1 MGYNIG
7 PTISVKGEE
16 EYNASLKQIR
26 QNMKYIKAE
35 ANNLTAAYDKN
46 DKSVEAVTA
55 RVEGLKKAQEEQKKA
70 VEAAKKALAEMTAR
84 GVDPASKAYRDMKAN
99 LDVAEAQLKTTT
111 REIEAHERALA
122 NAKDGVADY
131 GDAVDDASS
140 KFSGFGEDGN
150 ELISM
155 LDGKFGGIIG
165 KISEVGEATSGVG
178 AAMGLAFAGATT
190 AVGFLIDKIA
200 EIGKEMIEQAN
211 TVREQSIRMQAAF
224 RISPEEAGEAMEI
237 AKDLYMRDIVDSIE
251 EASEIVSNVKSYLPD
266 GEDLAAVSQYAAAI
280 QFAFGVDSRESMKT
294 AAIMARKFKISVEEA
309 YDVLAATM
317 SVSPSEASI
326 ISDTLQ
332 EFSVQFSSLGYTAQE
347 TGAII
352 AQSIDQGAQNVSKVG
367 DAFKEAKVR
376 IAEGGDEIINVL
388 SGMGLNA
395 QSIVDTINA
404 GDAASALDIVI
415 DKLGEVENATEQ
427 NRYGLA
433 IFGTM
438 WEDLGA
444 TDILALGTAVKTLED
459 VSGAIDDVAAKA
471 ESAGSSWDKFWR
483 GFSDYFSDEGP
494 RNYDPFH
501 PPQTEGIIADL
512 FKAIIGGIENT
523 KSRATEDMER
533 AGDDSVQGY
542 IDGIEQATP
551 RAEDAMHGFGASIKR
566 AFTEEMGIRSP
577 SKIMEYYAQMSV
589 QGYVDEILA
598 GKSDVMRAMSEL
610 AWAGQMSFANTTI
623 TPTINISSHGASAAE
638 MERIAMYVN
647 TRLGQVAR

>member
-46 DKSVEAVTA
+46 DKSIAAVTA

-70 VEAAKKALAEMTAR
+70 VDAAKKALAEMTAR

-111 REIEAHERALA
+111 REIETHERALA
-122 NAKDGVADY
+122 NAKDGMADY

-155 LDGKFGGIIG
+155 LDGKFGGIIS
-165 KISEVGEATSGVG
+165 KISGVGAATSGAG

-190 AVGFLIDKIA
+190 AAGFLIDKIV
-200 EIGKEMIEQAN
+200 EIGQEAIEQAN
-211 TVREQSIRMQAAF
+211 IVREQCMLMQAAF
-224 RISPEEAGEAMEI
+224 RISPEEAGEIVGI
-237 AKDLYMRDIVDSIE
+237 AKDLYMRDIAESLE
-251 EASEIVSNVKSYLPD
+251 EASQIVRNVKSYLPD
-266 GEDLAAVSQYAAAI
+266 GEDLATVSSYAAAI
-280 QFAFGVDSRESMKT
+280 QKAYGVDSQESMKT
-294 AAIMARKFKISVEEA
+294 ATIMAQKFGISIAEA

-317 SVSPSEASI
+317 STSPAEASN
-326 ISDTLQ
+326 ISDTLK
-332 EFSVQFSSLGYTAQE
+332 EFSVQFSDLGYTAQE

-352 AQSIDQGAQNVSKVG
+352 AQSIDQGVWDVNKVG
-367 DAFKEAKVR
+367 DAFKEANVR
-376 IAEGGDEIINVL
+376 ISEGSDEVRNAL
-388 SGMGLNA
+388 ANMGLNA
-395 QSIVDTINA
+395 QSIVDAINA
-404 GDAASALDIVI
+404 GDAAGALDIVI
-415 DKLGEVENATEQ
+415 DKLGEIENATEQ
-427 NRYGLA
+427 NKYGLA

-438 WEDLGA
+438 WEDLGSEQ
-444 TDILALGTAVKTLED
+444 ILALGTAVED
-459 VSGAIDDVAAKA
+459 LDNVSGAISEVTNRVEAA
-471 ESAGSSWDKFWR
+471 GNVFDRFWR
-483 GFSDYFSDEGP
+483 GFSEGAAMSGGDVFS
-494 RNYDPFH
+494 
-501 PPQTEGIIADL
+501 
-512 FKAIIGGIENT
+512 AIIGGIENT
-523 KSRATEDMER
+523 KSRATEDMED
-533 AGDDSVQGY
+533 AGDNSVQGY
-542 IDGIEQATP
+542 IDGVEKATP

>member
-70 VEAAKKALAEMTAR
+70 VDAAKKALAEMTAR

-111 REIEAHERALA
+111 REIETHERALA
-122 NAKDGVADY
+122 NAKDGMADY

-155 LDGKFGGIIG
+155 LDGKFGGIIS
-165 KISEVGEATSGVG
+165 KISGVGEATSGAG

-190 AVGFLIDKIA
+190 AAGFLIDKIV
-200 EIGKEMIEQAN
+200 EIGQEAIEQAN
-211 TVREQSIRMQAAF
+211 IVREQCVLMQAAF
-224 RISPEEAGEAMEI
+224 RVSPEEAGEIVGI
-237 AKDLYMRDIVDSIE
+237 AKDLYMRDIAGSLE
-251 EASEIVSNVKSYLPD
+251 EASQIVRNVKSYLPD
-266 GEDLAAVSQYAAAI
+266 GEDLATVSSYAAAI
-280 QFAFGVDSRESMKT
+280 QKAYGVDSQESMKT
-294 AAIMARKFKISVEEA
+294 ATIMAQKFGISIAEA

-317 SVSPSEASI
+317 STSPAEASN
-326 ISDTLQ
+326 ISDTLK
-332 EFSVQFSSLGYTAQE
+332 EFSVQFSDLGYTAQE

-352 AQSIDQGAQNVSKVG
+352 AQSIDQGVWDVNKVG
-367 DAFKEAKVR
+367 DAFKEANVR
-376 IAEGGDEIINVL
+376 ISEGSDEVRNAL
-388 SGMGLNA
+388 ANMGLNA
-395 QSIVDTINA
+395 QNIVDAINA
-404 GDAASALDIVI
+404 GDAAGALDIVI

-427 NRYGLA
+427 NKYGLA

-438 WEDLGA
+438 WEDLGSEQ
-444 TDILALGTAVKTLED
+444 ILALGTAVKTLED
-459 VSGAIDDVAAKA
+459 VSGAIGEVTNRVEAA
-471 ESAGSSWDKFWR
+471 GNVFDRFWR
-483 GFSDYFSDEGP
+483 GFSEGAAMSGGDVFS
-494 RNYDPFH
+494 
-501 PPQTEGIIADL
+501 
-512 FKAIIGGIENT
+512 AIIGGIENT
-523 KSRATEDMER
+523 KSRAAEDMEE
-533 AGDDSVQGY
+533 AGDNSVQGY
-542 IDGIEQATP
+542 IDGVEKATP

-598 GKSDVMRAMSEL
+598 GKSDVMRAMAEL

>member
-46 DKSVEAVTA
+46 DKSIEAVTA

-111 REIEAHERALA
+111 REIETHERALA

-155 LDGKFGGIIG
+155 LDGKFGGIIS
-165 KISEVGEATSGVG
+165 KISGVGAATSGAG

-190 AVGFLIDKIA
+190 AAGFLIDKIT
-200 EIGKEMIEQAN
+200 EIGQEAIEQAN
-211 TVREQSIRMQAAF
+211 IVREQCVLMQAAF
-224 RISPEEAGEAMEI
+224 RISPEEAGEIVGI

-251 EASEIVSNVKSYLPD
+251 EASQIVRNVKSYLPD
-266 GEDLAAVSQYAAAI
+266 GEDLATVSSYAAAI
-280 QFAFGVDSRESMKT
+280 QKAYGVDSQESMKT
-294 AAIMARKFKISVEEA
+294 ATIMAQKFGISIAEA

-317 SVSPSEASI
+317 STSPAEASN
-326 ISDTLQ
+326 ISDTLK
-332 EFSVQFSSLGYTAQE
+332 EFSVQFSDLGYTAQE

-352 AQSIDQGAQNVSKVG
+352 AQSIDQGVWDVNKVG
-367 DAFKEAKVR
+367 DAFKEANVR
-376 IAEGGDEIINVL
+376 ISEGSDEVRNAL
-388 SGMGLNA
+388 ANMGLNA
-395 QSIVDTINA
+395 QNIVDAINA
-404 GDAASALDIVI
+404 GDAAGALDIVI

-427 NRYGLA
+427 NKYGLA

-438 WEDLGA
+438 WEDLGSEQ
-444 TDILALGTAVKTLED
+444 ILALGTAVKTLDD
-459 VSGAIDDVAAKA
+459 VSGAISEVTTRVEASGNVFDR
-471 ESAGSSWDKFWR
+471 FWR
-483 GFSDYFSDEGP
+483 GFSEGAAMSGGDVFS
-494 RNYDPFH
+494 
-501 PPQTEGIIADL
+501 
-512 FKAIIGGIENT
+512 AIIGGIENT
-523 KSRATEDMER
+523 KSRATEDMED
-533 AGDDSVQGY
+533 AGDNSVQGY
-542 IDGIEQATP
+542 IDGVEKATP

>member
-46 DKSVEAVTA
+46 DKSIEAVTA

-84 GVDPASKAYRDMKAN
+84 GVDPASKAYRDMQAN

-111 REIEAHERALA
+111 REIETHERALA

-131 GDAVDDASS
+131 GGAVDDAGS
-140 KFSGFGEDGN
+140 KFSGFGAEGN

-155 LDGKFGGIIG
+155 LDSKFGGIISKIIGVG
-165 KISEVGEATSGVG
+165 KATSGAG

-190 AVGFLIDKIA
+190 AAGFLIDKIF
-200 EIGKEMIEQAN
+200 EIGQEAIEQAN
-211 TVREQSIRMQAAF
+211 IVREQSIRMQAAF
-224 RISPEEAGEAMEI
+224 RASPEEMGEI
-237 AKDLYMRDIVDSIE
+237 AGAAKELYLKDIVDSVE

-266 GEDLAAVSQYAAAI
+266 GEDLAAVSQYAAGI
-280 QFAFGVDSRESMKT
+280 QFAFGVDSKESMKT

-309 YDVLAATM
+309 YDTLAATM
-317 SVSPSEASI
+317 SVSRAEASN
-326 ISDTLQ
+326 ISDTFQ
-332 EFSVQFSSLGYTAQE
+332 EFSVQFSGLGYTAQE

-352 AQSIDQGAQNVSKVG
+352 AQSIDQGVRDVNKVG

-404 GDAASALDIVI
+404 GDAAGALDII
-415 DKLGEVENATEQ
+415 INKLSEVKNATEQ
-427 NRYGLA
+427 NKYGLA

-444 TDILALGTAVKTLED
+444 TEILALGNAVEGLNN
-459 VSGAIDDVAAKA
+459 VSGAIDDVVAKA
-471 ESAGSSWDKFWR
+471 ESAGNSWDKFWR
-483 GFSDYFSDEGP
+483 GFSVGAVKSRGSVI
-494 RNYDPFH
+494 
-501 PPQTEGIIADL
+501 G
-512 FKAIIGGIENT
+512 AIIGGIENT
-523 KSRATEDMER
+523 KSRATEDMEE
-533 AGDDSVQGY
+533 AGDNSVQGY
-542 IDGIEQATP
+542 IGGVEKATP
-551 RAEDAMHGFGASIKR
+551 RAEAAMHGFGASIKR
-566 AFTEEMGIRSP
+566 AFAEEMGIRSP

>member
-46 DKSVEAVTA
+46 DKSIEAVTA

-70 VEAAKKALAEMTAR
+70 VDAAKKALAEMTAR

-111 REIEAHERALA
+111 REIETHERALA

-140 KFSGFGEDGN
+140 KLSGFGADSD

-155 LDGKFGGIIG
+155 LDGKFGGIISKMDG
-165 KISEVGEATSGVG
+165 LGSTTSGAG
-178 AAMGLAFAGATT
+178 TAMGLAFAGATT
-190 AVGFLIDKIA
+190 AAGFLIDKIA
-200 EIGKEMIEQAN
+200 EIGQEAIEQAN
-211 TVREQSIRMQAAF
+211 IVREQCVLMQAAF
-224 RISPEEAGEAMEI
+224 RISPEEAGEIVGI
-237 AKDLYMRDIVDSIE
+237 AKDLYMRDIAGSLE
-251 EASEIVSNVKSYLPD
+251 EASQIVRNVKSYLPD
-266 GEDLAAVSQYAAAI
+266 GEDLATVSSYAAAI
-280 QFAFGVDSRESMKT
+280 QKAYGVDSQESMKT
-294 AAIMARKFKISVEEA
+294 ATIMAQKFGISIAEA
-309 YDVLAATM
+309 YDVLVATM
-317 SVSPSEASI
+317 STSPAEASN
-326 ISDTLQ
+326 ISDTLK
-332 EFSVQFSSLGYTAQE
+332 EFSVQFSDLGYTAQE

-352 AQSIDQGAQNVSKVG
+352 AQSIDQGVWDVNKVG
-367 DAFKEAKVR
+367 DAFKEANVR
-376 IAEGGDEIINVL
+376 ISEGSDEVRNAL
-388 SGMGLNA
+388 ANMGLNA
-395 QSIVDTINA
+395 QSIVDAINA
-404 GDAASALDIVI
+404 GDAAGALDIVI

-427 NRYGLA
+427 NKYGLA

-438 WEDLGA
+438 WEDLGSEQ
-444 TDILALGTAVKTLED
+444 ILALGTAVKTLED
-459 VSGAIDDVAAKA
+459 VSGAISEVTTHVEAA
-471 ESAGSSWDKFWR
+471 GNVFDRFWR
-483 GFSDYFSDEGP
+483 GFSEGAAMSGGDVFS
-494 RNYDPFH
+494 
-501 PPQTEGIIADL
+501 
-512 FKAIIGGIENT
+512 AIIGGIENT
-523 KSRATEDMER
+523 KSRAAEDMEE
-533 AGDDSVQGY
+533 AGDNSVQGY
-542 IDGIEQATP
+542 IDGVEKATP

>member
-46 DKSVEAVTA
+46 DKSIEAVTA

-111 REIEAHERALA
+111 REIETHERALA

-140 KFSGFGEDGN
+140 KLSGFGEDGN

-155 LDGKFGGIIG
+155 LDGKFGGIIS
-165 KISEVGEATSGVG
+165 KISGVGAATSGAG

-190 AVGFLIDKIA
+190 AAGFLIDKIA
-200 EIGKEMIEQAN
+200 EIGQEAIEQAN
-211 TVREQSIRMQAAF
+211 IVREQSILMQAAF
-224 RISPEEAGEAMEI
+224 RVSPEEAGEIVGI
-237 AKDLYMRDIVDSIE
+237 AKDLYMRDIAESLE
-251 EASEIVSNVKSYLPD
+251 EASQIVRNVKSYLPD
-266 GEDLAAVSQYAAAI
+266 GEDLATVSSYAAAI
-280 QFAFGVDSRESMKT
+280 QKAYGVDTQESMKT
-294 AAIMARKFKISVEEA
+294 ATIMAQKFGISIAEA

-317 SVSPSEASI
+317 STSPAEASN
-326 ISDTLQ
+326 ISDTLK
-332 EFSVQFSSLGYTAQE
+332 EFSVQFSDLGYTAQE

-352 AQSIDQGAQNVSKVG
+352 AQSIDQGVWDVNKVG
-367 DAFKEAKVR
+367 DAFKEANVR
-376 IAEGGDEIINVL
+376 ISEGSDEVRNAL
-388 SGMGLNA
+388 ANMGLNA
-395 QSIVDTINA
+395 QNIVDAINA
-404 GDAASALDIVI
+404 GDAAGALDTVI
-415 DKLGEVENATEQ
+415 DKLGEVKNATEQ
-427 NRYGLA
+427 NKYGLA

-438 WEDLGA
+438 WEDLGSEQ
-444 TDILALGTAVKTLED
+444 ILALGNAVEGLD
-459 VSGAIDDVAAKA
+459 NVSGAISEVTTHVEAA
-471 ESAGSSWDKFWR
+471 GNVFDKFWR
-483 GFSDYFSDEGP
+483 GFSEGAAMSGGDVFS
-494 RNYDPFH
+494 
-501 PPQTEGIIADL
+501 
-512 FKAIIGGIENT
+512 AIIGGIENT
-523 KSRATEDMER
+523 KSRATEDMED
-533 AGDDSVQGY
+533 AGDNSVQGY
-542 IDGIEQATP
+542 IDGVEKATP

>member
-16 EYNASLKQIR
+16 EYNASIKQIR

-70 VEAAKKALAEMTAR
+70 VDAAKKALAEMTAR

-111 REIEAHERALA
+111 REIETHERALA

-155 LDGKFGGIIG
+155 LDGKFGGIIS
-165 KISEVGEATSGVG
+165 KISGVGAATSGAG

-190 AVGFLIDKIA
+190 AAGFLIDKIA
-200 EIGKEMIEQAN
+200 EIGQEAIEQAN
-211 TVREQSIRMQAAF
+211 IVREQCMLMQAAF
-224 RISPEEAGEAMEI
+224 RISPEEAGETVGI
-237 AKDLYMRDIVDSIE
+237 AKDLYMRDIAGSLE
-251 EASEIVSNVKSYLPD
+251 EASQIVRNVKSYLPD
-266 GEDLAAVSQYAAAI
+266 GEDLAIVSSYAAAI
-280 QFAFGVDSRESMKT
+280 QKAYGVDSQESMKT
-294 AAIMARKFKISVEEA
+294 ATIMAQKFGISIAEA

-317 SVSPSEASI
+317 STSPAEASN
-326 ISDTLQ
+326 ISDTLK
-332 EFSVQFSSLGYTAQE
+332 EFSVQFSDLGYTAQE

-352 AQSIDQGAQNVSKVG
+352 AQSIDQGVWDVNKVG
-367 DAFKEAKVR
+367 DAFKEANVR
-376 IAEGGDEIINVL
+376 ISEGSDEVRNAL
-388 SGMGLNA
+388 ANMGLNA
-395 QSIVDTINA
+395 QSIVDAINA
-404 GDAASALDIVI
+404 GDAAGALDIVI
-415 DKLGEVENATEQ
+415 DKLGEIENATEQ
-427 NRYGLA
+427 NKYGLA

-438 WEDLGA
+438 WEDLGSEQ
-444 TDILALGTAVKTLED
+444 ILALGTAVKTLED
-459 VSGAIDDVAAKA
+459 VSGAISEVTNRVEAA
-471 ESAGSSWDKFWR
+471 GNVFDRFWR
-483 GFSDYFSDEGP
+483 GFSEGAAMSGGDVFS
-494 RNYDPFH
+494 
-501 PPQTEGIIADL
+501 
-512 FKAIIGGIENT
+512 AIIGGIENT
-523 KSRATEDMER
+523 KSRATEDMED
-533 AGDDSVQGY
+533 AGDNSVQGY
-542 IDGIEQATP
+542 IDGVEKATP

>member
-46 DKSVEAVTA
+46 DKSIEAVTA

-70 VEAAKKALAEMTAR
+70 VDAAKKALAEMTAR

-111 REIEAHERALA
+111 REIETHERALS
-122 NAKDGVADY
+122 NAKDGMADY

-140 KFSGFGEDGN
+140 KLSGFGADSD

-155 LDGKFGGIIG
+155 LDGKFGGIIS
-165 KISEVGEATSGVG
+165 KISGVG
-178 AAMGLAFAGATT
+178 AATSGAGTAMGLAFAGATT
-190 AVGFLIDKIA
+190 AAGFLIDKIT
-200 EIGKEMIEQAN
+200 EIGQEAIEQAN
-211 TVREQSIRMQAAF
+211 IVREQCVLMQAAF
-224 RISPEEAGEAMEI
+224 RISPEEAGEIVGI
-237 AKDLYMRDIVDSIE
+237 AKDLYMKDIVDSIE
-251 EASEIVSNVKSYLPD
+251 EASQIVRSVKSYLPD
-266 GEDLAAVSQYAAAI
+266 GEDLATVSSYAAAI
-280 QFAFGVDSRESMKT
+280 QKAYGVDAQESMKT
-294 AAIMARKFKISVEEA
+294 ATIMAQKFGISIAEA

-317 SVSPSEASI
+317 STSPAEASN
-326 ISDTLQ
+326 ISDTLR
-332 EFSVQFSSLGYTAQE
+332 EFSVQFSDLGYTAQE

-352 AQSIDQGAQNVSKVG
+352 AQSIDQGVWDVNKIG
-367 DAFKEAKVR
+367 DAFKEANVR
-376 IAEGGDEIINVL
+376 ISEGGDEVRNAL
-388 SGMGLNA
+388 ANMGLNA
-395 QSIVDTINA
+395 QSIVDAINA
-404 GDAASALDIVI
+404 GDAAGALDIVI

-427 NRYGLA
+427 NKYGLA

-438 WEDLGA
+438 WEDLGSEQ
-444 TDILALGTAVKTLED
+444 ILALGNAVED
-459 VSGAIDDVAAKA
+459 LNNVSGAIDDVASKA

-483 GFSDYFSDEGP
+483 GFSEGAAMSGGDVFS
-494 RNYDPFH
+494 
-501 PPQTEGIIADL
+501 
-512 FKAIIGGIENT
+512 AIIGGIENT
-523 KSRATEDMER
+523 KSRATEDMEE
-533 AGDDSVQGY
+533 AGDNSVQGY
-542 IDGIEQATP
+542 IDGVEKATP

>member
-46 DKSVEAVTA
+46 DKSIEAVTA

-111 REIEAHERALA
+111 REIETHERALA
-122 NAKDGVADY
+122 NAKDGMADY
-131 GDAVDDASS
+131 GDAVDDANS
-140 KFSGFGEDGN
+140 KLSGFGEDGN

-155 LDGKFGGIIG
+155 LDGKFGGIIS
-165 KISEVGEATSGVG
+165 KISGVGSATSGAG
-178 AAMGLAFAGATT
+178 TAMGLAFAGATT
-190 AVGFLIDKIA
+190 AAGFLIDKIA

-224 RISPEEAGEAMEI
+224 RISPEEAGEAMKI
-237 AKDLYMRDIVDSIE
+237 AKDLYMKDIVDSIE

-280 QFAFGVDSRESMKT
+280 QFAFGVDSRESMKA

-309 YDVLAATM
+309 YDTLATTM
-317 SVSPSEASI
+317 SVSRSEASN
-326 ISDTLQ
+326 ISDAFQ
-332 EFSVQFSSLGYTAQE
+332 EFSVQFSGLGYTAQE

-352 AQSIDQGAQNVSKVG
+352 AQSIDQGGWNVSKVG

-388 SGMGLNA
+388 SDMGLNA

-459 VSGAIDDVAAKA
+459 VSGAIDDAAAKA

-483 GFSDYFSDEGP
+483 GFSEGAAMSGGDVFS
-494 RNYDPFH
+494 
-501 PPQTEGIIADL
+501 
-512 FKAIIGGIENT
+512 AIIGGIENT
-523 KSRATEDMER
+523 KSRATEDMED

-542 IDGIEQATP
+542 VDGVEKATP
-551 RAEDAMHGFGASIKR
+551 RAEEAMRSFGASIKR

-598 GKSDVMRAMSEL
+598 GKSDVMRAMAEL

>member
-111 REIEAHERALA
+111 REIETHERALA

-155 LDGKFGGIIG
+155 LDGKFGGIIS
-165 KISEVGEATSGVG
+165 KISGVGAATSGAG

-190 AVGFLIDKIA
+190 AAGFLIDKIA
-200 EIGKEMIEQAN
+200 EIGQEAIEQAN
-211 TVREQSIRMQAAF
+211 IVREQCMLMQAAF
-224 RISPEEAGEAMEI
+224 RISPEEAGEIVGI
-237 AKDLYMRDIVDSIE
+237 AKDLYMRDIAESLE
-251 EASEIVSNVKSYLPD
+251 EASQIVRNVKSYLPD
-266 GEDLAAVSQYAAAI
+266 GEDLATVSSYAAAI
-280 QFAFGVDSRESMKT
+280 QKAYGIDSQDSMKT
-294 AAIMARKFKISVEEA
+294 ATIMAQKFGISIAEA

-317 SVSPSEASI
+317 STSPAEASN
-326 ISDTLQ
+326 ISDTLK
-332 EFSVQFSSLGYTAQE
+332 EFSVQFSDLGYTAQE

-352 AQSIDQGAQNVSKVG
+352 AQSIDQGVWDVNKVG
-367 DAFKEAKVR
+367 DAFKEANVR
-376 IAEGGDEIINVL
+376 ISEGSDEVRNAL
-388 SGMGLNA
+388 ANMGLNA
-395 QSIVDTINA
+395 QNIVDAINA
-404 GDAASALDIVI
+404 GDAAGALDIVI

-438 WEDLGA
+438 WEDLGSEQ
-444 TDILALGTAVKTLED
+444 ILALGTAVED
-459 VSGAIDDVAAKA
+459 LDNVSGAISEVTNRVEAA
-471 ESAGSSWDKFWR
+471 GNVFDRFWR
-483 GFSDYFSDEGP
+483 GFSEGAAMSGGDVFS
-494 RNYDPFH
+494 
-501 PPQTEGIIADL
+501 
-512 FKAIIGGIENT
+512 AIIGGIENT
-523 KSRATEDMER
+523 KSRATEDMED

-542 IDGIEQATP
+542 IDGVEKATP

>member
-111 REIEAHERALA
+111 REIETHERALA

-155 LDGKFGGIIG
+155 LDGKFGGIIS
-165 KISEVGEATSGVG
+165 KISGVGAATSGAG

-190 AVGFLIDKIA
+190 AAGFLIDKIA

-211 TVREQSIRMQAAF
+211 TVREQSLRMQAAF
-224 RISPEEAGEAMEI
+224 RVSPEEAGEAMEI
-237 AKDLYMRDIVDSIE
+237 AKDLYMKGMADSIE
-251 EASEIVSNVKSYLPD
+251 EASEIVFHVKSYLPD

-280 QFAFGVDSRESMKT
+280 QFAFGVDSQESMKT
-294 AAIMARKFKISVEEA
+294 AAIMARKFKIPVEEA
-309 YDVLAATM
+309 YDTLAATM
-317 SVSPSEASI
+317 SVVPSAASN

-352 AQSIDQGAQNVSKVG
+352 AQSIDHGAWNVSKVG

-395 QSIVDTINA
+395 QNIVDAINA
-404 GDAASALDIVI
+404 GDAAGALDII
-415 DKLGEVENATEQ
+415 INKLSEVENATEQ

-444 TDILALGTAVKTLED
+444 TEILALGTAVKTLED
-459 VSGAIDDVAAKA
+459 VSGAIDDAAAKA
-471 ESAGSSWDKFWR
+471 ESSGSSWDKFWR
-483 GFSDYFSDEGP
+483 GFSEGAAMSGGDVFS
-494 RNYDPFH
+494 
-501 PPQTEGIIADL
+501 
-512 FKAIIGGIENT
+512 AIIQGIENT
-523 KSRATEDMER
+523 KSRATEDMEE
-533 AGDDSVQGY
+533 AGDNSVQGY
-542 IDGIEQATP
+542 IDGVEKATP

-566 AFTEEMGIRSP
+566 AFAEEMDIRSP
-577 SKIMEYYAQMSV
+577 SKVMGYFARMSV

>member
-70 VEAAKKALAEMTAR
+70 VDAAKKALAEMTAR

-111 REIEAHERALA
+111 REIETHERALA

-155 LDGKFGGIIG
+155 LDGKVGGSIS
-165 KISEVGEATSGVG
+165 KISGVGAATSGAG

-190 AVGFLIDKIA
+190 AAGFLIDKIA
-200 EIGKEMIEQAN
+200 EIGQEAIEQAN
-211 TVREQSIRMQAAF
+211 IVREQCMLMQAAF
-224 RISPEEAGEAMEI
+224 RISPEEAGETVGI
-237 AKDLYMRDIVDSIE
+237 AKDLYMRDIAGSLE
-251 EASEIVSNVKSYLPD
+251 EASQIVRNVKSYLPD
-266 GEDLAAVSQYAAAI
+266 GEDLATVSSYAAAI
-280 QFAFGVDSRESMKT
+280 QKAYGIDSQESMKT
-294 AAIMARKFKISVEEA
+294 ATIMAQKFGISIAEA

-317 SVSPSEASI
+317 STSPAEASN
-326 ISDTLQ
+326 ISDTLK
-332 EFSVQFSSLGYTAQE
+332 EFSVQFSDLGYTAQE

-352 AQSIDQGAQNVSKVG
+352 AQSIDQGVWDVNKVG
-367 DAFKEAKVR
+367 DAFKEANVR
-376 IAEGGDEIINVL
+376 ISEGSDEVRNAL
-388 SGMGLNA
+388 ANMGLNA
-395 QSIVDTINA
+395 QNIVDAINA
-404 GDAASALDIVI
+404 GDAAGALDIVI
-415 DKLGEVENATEQ
+415 DKLGEIENATEQ
-427 NRYGLA
+427 NKYGLA

-438 WEDLGA
+438 WEDLGSEQ
-444 TDILALGTAVKTLED
+444 ILALGTAVKTLED
-459 VSGAIDDVAAKA
+459 VSGAISEVTNRVEAA
-471 ESAGSSWDKFWR
+471 GNVFDRFWR
-483 GFSDYFSDEGP
+483 GFSEGAAMSGGDVFS
-494 RNYDPFH
+494 
-501 PPQTEGIIADL
+501 
-512 FKAIIGGIENT
+512 AIIGGIENT
-523 KSRATEDMER
+523 KSRATEDMED
-533 AGDDSVQGY
+533 AGDNSVQGY
-542 IDGIEQATP
+542 IDGVEKATP

-577 SKIMEYYAQMSV
+577 SKIIEYYAQMSV

>member
-70 VEAAKKALAEMTAR
+70 VDAAKKALAEMTAR

-111 REIEAHERALA
+111 REIETHERALA

-155 LDGKFGGIIG
+155 LDGKFGGIIS
-165 KISEVGEATSGVG
+165 KISGVGAATSGAG

-190 AVGFLIDKIA
+190 AAGFLIDKIA
-200 EIGKEMIEQAN
+200 EIGQEAIEQAN
-211 TVREQSIRMQAAF
+211 IVREQCMLMQAAF
-224 RISPEEAGEAMEI
+224 RISPEEAGEIVGI
-237 AKDLYMRDIVDSIE
+237 AKDLYMRDIAGSLE
-251 EASEIVSNVKSYLPD
+251 EASQIVRNVKSYLPD
-266 GEDLAAVSQYAAAI
+266 GEDLAIVSSYAAAI
-280 QFAFGVDSRESMKT
+280 QKAYGVDSQESMKT
-294 AAIMARKFKISVEEA
+294 ATIMAQKFGISIAEA

-317 SVSPSEASI
+317 STSPAEASN
-326 ISDTLQ
+326 ISDTLK
-332 EFSVQFSSLGYTAQE
+332 EFSVQFSDLGYTAQE

-352 AQSIDQGAQNVSKVG
+352 AQSIDQGVWDVNKVG
-367 DAFKEAKVR
+367 DAFKEANVR
-376 IAEGGDEIINVL
+376 ISEGSDEVRNAL
-388 SGMGLNA
+388 ANMGLNA
-395 QSIVDTINA
+395 QSIVDAINA
-404 GDAASALDIVI
+404 GDAAGALDIVI
-415 DKLGEVENATEQ
+415 DKLGEIENATEQ
-427 NRYGLA
+427 NKYGLA

-438 WEDLGA
+438 WEDLGSEQ
-444 TDILALGTAVKTLED
+444 ILALGTAVKTLED
-459 VSGAIDDVAAKA
+459 VSGAISEVTNRVEAA
-471 ESAGSSWDKFWR
+471 GNVFDRFWR
-483 GFSDYFSDEGP
+483 GFSEGAAMSGGDVFS
-494 RNYDPFH
+494 
-501 PPQTEGIIADL
+501 
-512 FKAIIGGIENT
+512 AIIGGIENT
-523 KSRATEDMER
+523 KSRATEDMED
-533 AGDDSVQGY
+533 AGDNSVQGY
-542 IDGIEQATP
+542 IDGVEKATP

>member
-70 VEAAKKALAEMTAR
+70 VDAAKKALAEMTAR

-111 REIEAHERALA
+111 REIETHERALA

-155 LDGKFGGIIG
+155 LDGKFGGIIS
-165 KISEVGEATSGVG
+165 KISGVGAATSGAG

-190 AVGFLIDKIA
+190 AAGFLIDKIA
-200 EIGKEMIEQAN
+200 EIGREAIEQAN
-211 TVREQSIRMQAAF
+211 IVREQCVLMQAAF
-224 RISPEEAGEAMEI
+224 RISPEEAGEIVGI
-237 AKDLYMRDIVDSIE
+237 AKDLYMRDIAESLE
-251 EASEIVSNVKSYLPD
+251 EASQIVRNVKSYLPD
-266 GEDLAAVSQYAAAI
+266 GEDLAIVSSYAAAI
-280 QFAFGVDSRESMKT
+280 QKAYGVDSQESMKT
-294 AAIMARKFKISVEEA
+294 ATIMAQKFGISIAEA

-317 SVSPSEASI
+317 STSPAEASN
-326 ISDTLQ
+326 ISDTLK
-332 EFSVQFSSLGYTAQE
+332 EFSVQFSDLGYTAQE

-352 AQSIDQGAQNVSKVG
+352 AQSIDQGVWDVNKVG
-367 DAFKEAKVR
+367 DAFKEANVR
-376 IAEGGDEIINVL
+376 ISEGSDEVRNAL
-388 SGMGLNA
+388 ANMGLNA
-395 QSIVDTINA
+395 QSIVDAINA
-404 GDAASALDIVI
+404 GDAAGALDIVI
-415 DKLGEVENATEQ
+415 DKLGEIENATEQ
-427 NRYGLA
+427 NKYGLA

-438 WEDLGA
+438 WEDLGSEQ
-444 TDILALGTAVKTLED
+444 ILALGTAVKTLED
-459 VSGAIDDVAAKA
+459 VSGAISEVTNRVEAA
-471 ESAGSSWDKFWR
+471 GNVFDRFWR
-483 GFSDYFSDEGP
+483 GFSEGAAMSGGDVFS
-494 RNYDPFH
+494 
-501 PPQTEGIIADL
+501 
-512 FKAIIGGIENT
+512 AIIGGIENT
-523 KSRATEDMER
+523 KSRATEDMED
-533 AGDDSVQGY
+533 AGDNSVQGY
-542 IDGIEQATP
+542 IDGVEKATP

-623 TPTINISSHGASAAE
+623 TPTINISTHGASAAE

>member
-46 DKSVEAVTA
+46 DKSIEAVTA

-111 REIEAHERALA
+111 REIETHERALA

-131 GDAVDDASS
+131 GDAVDDANS
-140 KFSGFGEDGN
+140 KLSGFGAEGN

-155 LDGKFGGIIG
+155 LDGKFGGV
-165 KISEVGEATSGVG
+165 ISKMDGLGSATSGAG

-190 AVGFLIDKIA
+190 AAGFLIDKIA
-200 EIGKEMIEQAN
+200 EIGQEAIEQAN
-211 TVREQSIRMQAAF
+211 IVREQCMLMQAAF
-224 RISPEEAGEAMEI
+224 RISPEEAGEIVGI
-237 AKDLYMRDIVDSIE
+237 AKDLYMRDIAGSLE
-251 EASEIVSNVKSYLPD
+251 EASQIVRNVKSYLPD
-266 GEDLAAVSQYAAAI
+266 GEDLATVSSYAAAI
-280 QFAFGVDSRESMKT
+280 QKAYGVDSQESMKT
-294 AAIMARKFKISVEEA
+294 ATIMAQKFGISIAEA

-317 SVSPSEASI
+317 STSPAEASN
-326 ISDTLQ
+326 ISDTLK
-332 EFSVQFSSLGYTAQE
+332 EFSVQFSDLGYTAQE

-352 AQSIDQGAQNVSKVG
+352 AQSIDQGVWDVNKVG
-367 DAFKEAKVR
+367 DAFKEANVR
-376 IAEGGDEIINVL
+376 ISEGSDEVRNAL
-388 SGMGLNA
+388 ANMGLNA
-395 QSIVDTINA
+395 QNIVDAINA
-404 GDAASALDIVI
+404 GDAAGALDIVI

-427 NRYGLA
+427 NKYGLA

-438 WEDLGA
+438 WEDLGSEQ
-444 TDILALGTAVKTLED
+444 ILALGNAVEGLNN
-459 VSGAIDDVAAKA
+459 VSGAISEVTNRVEAA
-471 ESAGSSWDKFWR
+471 GNVFDRFWR
-483 GFSDYFSDEGP
+483 GFSEGAAMSGGDVFS
-494 RNYDPFH
+494 
-501 PPQTEGIIADL
+501 
-512 FKAIIGGIENT
+512 AIIGGIENT

-542 IDGIEQATP
+542 IDGVEKATP

>member
-70 VEAAKKALAEMTAR
+70 VDAAKKALAEMTAR

-111 REIEAHERALA
+111 REIETHERALA

-140 KFSGFGEDGN
+140 KLSGFGADSD

-155 LDGKFGGIIG
+155 LDGKFGGIISKMDG
-165 KISEVGEATSGVG
+165 LGSTTSGAG
-178 AAMGLAFAGATT
+178 TAMGLAFAGATT
-190 AVGFLIDKIA
+190 AAGFLIDKIA
-200 EIGKEMIEQAN
+200 EIGQEAIEQAN
-211 TVREQSIRMQAAF
+211 IVREQCVLMQAAF
-224 RISPEEAGEAMEI
+224 RISPEEAGEIVGI
-237 AKDLYMRDIVDSIE
+237 AKDLYMRDIAGSLE
-251 EASEIVSNVKSYLPD
+251 EASQIVRNVKSYLPD
-266 GEDLAAVSQYAAAI
+266 GEDLATVSSYAAAI
-280 QFAFGVDSRESMKT
+280 QKAYGVDSQESMKT
-294 AAIMARKFKISVEEA
+294 ATIMAQKFGISIAEA
-309 YDVLAATM
+309 YDVLVATM
-317 SVSPSEASI
+317 STSPAEASN
-326 ISDTLQ
+326 ISDTLK
-332 EFSVQFSSLGYTAQE
+332 EFSVQFSDLGYTAQE

-352 AQSIDQGAQNVSKVG
+352 AQSIDQGVWDVNKVG
-367 DAFKEAKVR
+367 DAFKEANVR
-376 IAEGGDEIINVL
+376 ISEGGDEVRNAL
-388 SGMGLNA
+388 ANMGLNA
-395 QSIVDTINA
+395 QSIVDAINA
-404 GDAASALDIVI
+404 GDAAGALDIVI

-427 NRYGLA
+427 NKYGLA

-438 WEDLGA
+438 WEDLGSEQ
-444 TDILALGTAVKTLED
+444 ILALGNAVEGLNN
-459 VSGAIDDVAAKA
+459 VSGAISEVTNHVEAA
-471 ESAGSSWDKFWR
+471 GNVFDRFWR
-483 GFSDYFSDEGP
+483 GFSEGAAMSGGDVFS
-494 RNYDPFH
+494 
-501 PPQTEGIIADL
+501 
-512 FKAIIGGIENT
+512 AIIGGIDNA
-523 KSRATEDMER
+523 KSDAADAMEE
-533 AGDDSVQGY
+533 AGDNSVQGY
-542 IDGIEQATP
+542 IDGVEKATP

>member
-70 VEAAKKALAEMTAR
+70 VDAAKKALAEMTAR

-111 REIEAHERALA
+111 REIETHERALA

-155 LDGKFGGIIG
+155 LDGKFGGIIS
-165 KISEVGEATSGVG
+165 KISGVGAATSGAG

-190 AVGFLIDKIA
+190 AAGFLIDKIA
-200 EIGKEMIEQAN
+200 EIGQEAIEQAN
-211 TVREQSIRMQAAF
+211 IVREQCVLMQAAF
-224 RISPEEAGEAMEI
+224 RISPEEAGEIVGI
-237 AKDLYMRDIVDSIE
+237 AKDLYMRDIAGSLE
-251 EASEIVSNVKSYLPD
+251 EASQIVRNVKSYLPD
-266 GEDLAAVSQYAAAI
+266 GEDLATVSSYAAAI
-280 QFAFGVDSRESMKT
+280 QKAYGVDSQESMKT
-294 AAIMARKFKISVEEA
+294 ATIMAQKFGISIAEA

-317 SVSPSEASI
+317 STSPAEASN
-326 ISDTLQ
+326 ISDTLK
-332 EFSVQFSSLGYTAQE
+332 EFSVQFSDLGYTAQE

-352 AQSIDQGAQNVSKVG
+352 AQSIDQGVWDVNKVG
-367 DAFKEAKVR
+367 DAFKEANVR
-376 IAEGGDEIINVL
+376 ISEGGDEVRNAL
-388 SGMGLNA
+388 ANMGLNA
-395 QSIVDTINA
+395 QNIVDAINA
-404 GDAASALDIVI
+404 GDAAGALDIVI

-427 NRYGLA
+427 NKYGLA

-438 WEDLGA
+438 WEDLGSEQ
-444 TDILALGTAVKTLED
+444 ILALGNAVEGLNN
-459 VSGAIDDVAAKA
+459 VSGAISEVTTHVEAA
-471 ESAGSSWDKFWR
+471 GNVWDKFWR
-483 GFSDYFSDEGP
+483 GFSEGAVMSGGDVFS
-494 RNYDPFH
+494 
-501 PPQTEGIIADL
+501 
-512 FKAIIGGIENT
+512 AIIGGIENT
-523 KSRATEDMER
+523 KSRATEDMEE

-542 IDGIEQATP
+542 IDGIEKATP

>member
-70 VEAAKKALAEMTAR
+70 VDAAKKALAEMTAR

-111 REIEAHERALA
+111 REIETHERALA

-155 LDGKFGGIIG
+155 LDGKFGGIIS
-165 KISEVGEATSGVG
+165 KISGVGAATSGAG

-190 AVGFLIDKIA
+190 AAGFLIDKIA
-200 EIGKEMIEQAN
+200 EIGQEAIEQAN
-211 TVREQSIRMQAAF
+211 IVREQCMLMQAAF
-224 RISPEEAGEAMEI
+224 RISPEEAGETVGI
-237 AKDLYMRDIVDSIE
+237 AKDLYMRDIAGSLE
-251 EASEIVSNVKSYLPD
+251 EASQIVRNVKSYLPD
-266 GEDLAAVSQYAAAI
+266 GEDLAIVSSYAAAI
-280 QFAFGVDSRESMKT
+280 QKAYGVDSQESMKT
-294 AAIMARKFKISVEEA
+294 ATIMAQKFGISIAEA

-317 SVSPSEASI
+317 STSPAEASN
-326 ISDTLQ
+326 ISDTLK
-332 EFSVQFSSLGYTAQE
+332 EFSVQFSDLGYTAQE

-352 AQSIDQGAQNVSKVG
+352 AQSIDQGVWDVNKVG
-367 DAFKEAKVR
+367 DAFKEANVR
-376 IAEGGDEIINVL
+376 ISEGSDEVRNAL
-388 SGMGLNA
+388 ANMGLNA
-395 QSIVDTINA
+395 QSIVDAINA
-404 GDAASALDIVI
+404 GDAAGALDIVI
-415 DKLGEVENATEQ
+415 DKLGEIENATEQ
-427 NRYGLA
+427 NKYGLA

-438 WEDLGA
+438 WEDLGSEQ
-444 TDILALGTAVKTLED
+444 ILALGTAVKTLED
-459 VSGAIDDVAAKA
+459 VSGAISEVTNRVEAA
-471 ESAGSSWDKFWR
+471 GNVFDRFWR
-483 GFSDYFSDEGP
+483 GFSEGAAMSGGDVFS
-494 RNYDPFH
+494 
-501 PPQTEGIIADL
+501 
-512 FKAIIGGIENT
+512 AIIGGIENT
-523 KSRATEDMER
+523 KSRATEDMED
-533 AGDDSVQGY
+533 AGDNSVQGY
-542 IDGIEQATP
+542 IDGVEKATP

-623 TPTINISSHGASAAE
+623 SPTINISSHGASAAE

>member
-46 DKSVEAVTA
+46 DKTIEAVTA

-111 REIEAHERALA
+111 REIETHERALA
-122 NAKDGVADY
+122 NAKDGMADY

-155 LDGKFGGIIG
+155 LDGKFGGIIS
-165 KISEVGEATSGVG
+165 KISGVGEATSGAG

-190 AVGFLIDKIA
+190 AAGFLIDKIV
-200 EIGKEMIEQAN
+200 EIGQEAIEQAN
-211 TVREQSIRMQAAF
+211 IVREQCVLMQAAF
-224 RISPEEAGEAMEI
+224 RVSPEEAGEIVGI
-237 AKDLYMRDIVDSIE
+237 AKDLYMRDIAGSLE
-251 EASEIVSNVKSYLPD
+251 EASQIVRNVKSYLPD
-266 GEDLAAVSQYAAAI
+266 GEDLATVSSYAAAI
-280 QFAFGVDSRESMKT
+280 QKAYGVDSQESMKT
-294 AAIMARKFKISVEEA
+294 ATIMAQKFGISIAEA

-317 SVSPSEASI
+317 STSPAEASN
-326 ISDTLQ
+326 ISDTLK
-332 EFSVQFSSLGYTAQE
+332 EFSVQFSDLGYTAQE

-352 AQSIDQGAQNVSKVG
+352 AQSIDQGVWDVNKVG
-367 DAFKEAKVR
+367 DAFKEANVR
-376 IAEGGDEIINVL
+376 ISEGSDEVRNAL
-388 SGMGLNA
+388 ANMGLNA
-395 QSIVDTINA
+395 QNIVDAINA
-404 GDAASALDIVI
+404 GDAAGALDIVI
-415 DKLGEVENATEQ
+415 DKLGEAENATEQ
-427 NRYGLA
+427 NKYGLA

-438 WEDLGA
+438 WEDLGSEQ
-444 TDILALGTAVKTLED
+444 ILALGNAVEGLNN
-459 VSGAIDDVAAKA
+459 VSGAIGEVTTHVEAA
-471 ESAGSSWDKFWR
+471 GNVFDRFWR
-483 GFSDYFSDEGP
+483 GFSEGAAMSGGDVFS
-494 RNYDPFH
+494 
-501 PPQTEGIIADL
+501 
-512 FKAIIGGIENT
+512 AIIGGIENT
-523 KSRATEDMER
+523 KSRAAEDMEE
-533 AGDDSVQGY
+533 AGDNSVQGY
-542 IDGIEQATP
+542 IDGVEKATP

-577 SKIMEYYAQMSV
+577 SKIMEYYAQMSI

>member
-111 REIEAHERALA
+111 REIEMHERALA

-155 LDGKFGGIIG
+155 LDGKFGGIIS
-165 KISEVGEATSGVG
+165 KISGVGAATSGAG

-190 AVGFLIDKIA
+190 AAGFLIDKIA
-200 EIGKEMIEQAN
+200 EIGQEAIEQAN
-211 TVREQSIRMQAAF
+211 IVREQCMLMQAAF
-224 RISPEEAGEAMEI
+224 RISPEEAGEIVGI
-237 AKDLYMRDIVDSIE
+237 AKDLYMRDIAESLE
-251 EASEIVSNVKSYLPD
+251 EASQIVRNVKSYLPD
-266 GEDLAAVSQYAAAI
+266 GEDLATVSSYAAAI
-280 QFAFGVDSRESMKT
+280 QKAYGVDSQESMKT
-294 AAIMARKFKISVEEA
+294 ATIMAQKFGISIAEA

-317 SVSPSEASI
+317 STSPAEASN
-326 ISDTLQ
+326 ISDTLK
-332 EFSVQFSSLGYTAQE
+332 EFSVQFSDLGYTAQE

-352 AQSIDQGAQNVSKVG
+352 AQSIDQGVWDVNKVG
-367 DAFKEAKVR
+367 DAFKEANVR
-376 IAEGGDEIINVL
+376 ISEGSDEVRNAL
-388 SGMGLNA
+388 ANMGLNA
-395 QSIVDTINA
+395 QNIVDAINA
-404 GDAASALDIVI
+404 GDAAGALDIVI

-427 NRYGLA
+427 NKYGLA

-438 WEDLGA
+438 WEDLGSEQ
-444 TDILALGTAVKTLED
+444 ILALGTAVED
-459 VSGAIDDVAAKA
+459 LDNVSGAISEVTNRVEAA
-471 ESAGSSWDKFWR
+471 GNVFDRFWR
-483 GFSDYFSDEGP
+483 GFSEGAAMSGGDVFS
-494 RNYDPFH
+494 
-501 PPQTEGIIADL
+501 
-512 FKAIIGGIENT
+512 AIIGGIENT
-523 KSRATEDMER
+523 KSRATEDMED
-533 AGDDSVQGY
+533 AGDNSVQGY
-542 IDGIEQATP
+542 IDGVEKATP

>member
-70 VEAAKKALAEMTAR
+70 VDAAKKALAEMTAR

-111 REIEAHERALA
+111 REIETHERALA

-155 LDGKFGGIIG
+155 LDGKFGGIIS
-165 KISEVGEATSGVG
+165 KISGVGAATSGAG

-190 AVGFLIDKIA
+190 AAGFLIDKIA
-200 EIGKEMIEQAN
+200 EIGQEAIEQAN
-211 TVREQSIRMQAAF
+211 IVREQCMLMQAAF
-224 RISPEEAGEAMEI
+224 RISPEEAGETVGI
-237 AKDLYMRDIVDSIE
+237 AKDLYMRDIAGSLE
-251 EASEIVSNVKSYLPD
+251 EASQIVRNVKSYLPD
-266 GEDLAAVSQYAAAI
+266 GEDLAIVSSYAAAI
-280 QFAFGVDSRESMKT
+280 QKAYGVDSQESMKT
-294 AAIMARKFKISVEEA
+294 ATIMAQKFGISIAEA

-317 SVSPSEASI
+317 STSPAEASN
-326 ISDTLQ
+326 ISDTLK
-332 EFSVQFSSLGYTAQE
+332 EFSVQFSDLGYTAQE

-352 AQSIDQGAQNVSKVG
+352 AQSIDQGVWDVNKVG
-367 DAFKEAKVR
+367 DAFKEANVR
-376 IAEGGDEIINVL
+376 ISEGSDEVRNAL
-388 SGMGLNA
+388 ANMGLNA
-395 QSIVDTINA
+395 QSIVDAINA
-404 GDAASALDIVI
+404 GDAAGALDIVI
-415 DKLGEVENATEQ
+415 DKLGEIENATEQ
-427 NRYGLA
+427 NKYGLA

-438 WEDLGA
+438 WEDLGSEQ
-444 TDILALGTAVKTLED
+444 ILALGTAVKTLED
-459 VSGAIDDVAAKA
+459 VSGAISEVTNRVEAA
-471 ESAGSSWDKFWR
+471 GNVFDRFWR
-483 GFSDYFSDEGP
+483 GFSEGAAMSGGDVFS
-494 RNYDPFH
+494 
-501 PPQTEGIIADL
+501 
-512 FKAIIGGIENT
+512 AIIGGIENT
-523 KSRATEDMER
+523 KSRATEDMED
-533 AGDDSVQGY
+533 AGDNSVQGY
-542 IDGIEQATP
+542 IDGVEKATP

>member
-70 VEAAKKALAEMTAR
+70 VDAAKKALAEMTAR

-111 REIEAHERALA
+111 REIEMHERALA

-140 KFSGFGEDGN
+140 KLSGFGADSD

-155 LDGKFGGIIG
+155 LDGKFGGIISKMDG
-165 KISEVGEATSGVG
+165 LGSTTSGAG
-178 AAMGLAFAGATT
+178 TAMGLAFAGATT
-190 AVGFLIDKIA
+190 AAGFLIDKIA
-200 EIGKEMIEQAN
+200 EIGQEAIEQAN
-211 TVREQSIRMQAAF
+211 IVREQCMLMQAAF
-224 RISPEEAGEAMEI
+224 RISPEEAGEIVGI
-237 AKDLYMRDIVDSIE
+237 AKDLYMRDIAESLE
-251 EASEIVSNVKSYLPD
+251 EASQIVRNVKSYLPD
-266 GEDLAAVSQYAAAI
+266 GEDLATVSSYAAAI
-280 QFAFGVDSRESMKT
+280 QKAYGVDSQESMKT
-294 AAIMARKFKISVEEA
+294 ATIMAQKFGISIAEA

-317 SVSPSEASI
+317 STSPAEASN
-326 ISDTLQ
+326 ISDTLK
-332 EFSVQFSSLGYTAQE
+332 EFSVQFSDLGYTAQE

-352 AQSIDQGAQNVSKVG
+352 AQSIDQGVWDVNKVG
-367 DAFKEAKVR
+367 DAFKEANVR
-376 IAEGGDEIINVL
+376 ISEGSDEVRNAL
-388 SGMGLNA
+388 ANMGLNA
-395 QSIVDTINA
+395 QNIVDAINA
-404 GDAASALDIVI
+404 GDAAGALDIII

-427 NRYGLA
+427 NKYGLA

-438 WEDLGA
+438 WEDLGSEQ
-444 TDILALGTAVKTLED
+444 ILALGKAVEDLDD
-459 VSGAIDDVAAKA
+459 VSGAIGEVTTHVEAA
-471 ESAGSSWDKFWR
+471 GNVFDRFWR
-483 GFSDYFSDEGP
+483 GFSEGAAMSGGDVFS
-494 RNYDPFH
+494 
-501 PPQTEGIIADL
+501 
-512 FKAIIGGIENT
+512 AIIGGIENT

-542 IDGIEQATP
+542 IDGVEKATP

>member
-46 DKSVEAVTA
+46 DKSVAAVTA

-70 VEAAKKALAEMTAR
+70 VDAAKKALAEMTAR

-111 REIEAHERALA
+111 REIETHERALA
-122 NAKDGVADY
+122 NAKDGMADY

-155 LDGKFGGIIG
+155 LDGKFGGIIS
-165 KISEVGEATSGVG
+165 KISGVGAATSGAG

-190 AVGFLIDKIA
+190 AAGFLIDKIA
-200 EIGKEMIEQAN
+200 EIGQEAIEQAN
-211 TVREQSIRMQAAF
+211 IVREQCMLMQAAF
-224 RISPEEAGEAMEI
+224 RISPEEAGEIVGI
-237 AKDLYMRDIVDSIE
+237 AKDLYMRDIAESIE
-251 EASEIVSNVKSYLPD
+251 EASQIVRNVKSYLPD
-266 GEDLAAVSQYAAAI
+266 GEDLATVSSYAAAI
-280 QFAFGVDSRESMKT
+280 QKAYGVDAQESMKT
-294 AAIMARKFKISVEEA
+294 ATIMAQKFGISIAEA
-309 YDVLAATM
+309 YDVLVATM
-317 SVSPSEASI
+317 STSPAEASN
-326 ISDTLQ
+326 ISDTLK
-332 EFSVQFSSLGYTAQE
+332 EFSVQFSDLGYTAQE

-352 AQSIDQGAQNVSKVG
+352 AQSIDQGVWDVNKVG
-367 DAFKEAKVR
+367 DAFKEANVR
-376 IAEGGDEIINVL
+376 ISEGSDEVRNAL
-388 SGMGLNA
+388 ANMGLNA
-395 QSIVDTINA
+395 QSIVDAINA
-404 GDAASALDIVI
+404 GDAAGALDIVI
-415 DKLGEVENATEQ
+415 DKLGEVKNATEQ
-427 NRYGLA
+427 NKYGLA

-438 WEDLGA
+438 WEDLGSEQ
-444 TDILALGTAVKTLED
+444 ILALGNAVEGLNN
-459 VSGAIDDVAAKA
+459 VSGAISEVTTRVEAA
-471 ESAGSSWDKFWR
+471 GNVFDRFWR
-483 GFSDYFSDEGP
+483 GFSEGAAMSGGDVFS
-494 RNYDPFH
+494 
-501 PPQTEGIIADL
+501 
-512 FKAIIGGIENT
+512 AIIGGIENT
-523 KSRATEDMER
+523 KSRATEDMED
-533 AGDDSVQGY
+533 AGDNSVQGY
-542 IDGIEQATP
+542 IDGVEKATP

>member
-111 REIEAHERALA
+111 REIETHERALA
-122 NAKDGVADY
+122 NAKDGMADY

-155 LDGKFGGIIG
+155 LDGKFGGIIS
-165 KISEVGEATSGVG
+165 KISGVGEATSGAG

-190 AVGFLIDKIA
+190 AAGFLIDKIV
-200 EIGKEMIEQAN
+200 EIGQEAIEQAN
-211 TVREQSIRMQAAF
+211 IVREQCVLMQAAF
-224 RISPEEAGEAMEI
+224 RVSPEEAGEIVGI
-237 AKDLYMRDIVDSIE
+237 AKDLYMRDIAGSLE
-251 EASEIVSNVKSYLPD
+251 EASQIVRNVKSYLPD
-266 GEDLAAVSQYAAAI
+266 GEDLATVSSYAAAI
-280 QFAFGVDSRESMKT
+280 QKAYGVDSQEAMKT
-294 AAIMARKFKISVEEA
+294 ATIMAQKFGISIAEA

-317 SVSPSEASI
+317 STSPAEASN
-326 ISDTLQ
+326 ISDTLK
-332 EFSVQFSSLGYTAQE
+332 EFSVQFSDLGYTAQE

-352 AQSIDQGAQNVSKVG
+352 AQSIDQGVWDVNKVG
-367 DAFKEAKVR
+367 DAFKEANVR
-376 IAEGGDEIINVL
+376 ISEGSDEVRNAL
-388 SGMGLNA
+388 ANMGLNA
-395 QSIVDTINA
+395 QNIVDAINA
-404 GDAASALDIVI
+404 GDAAGALDIVI
-415 DKLGEVENATEQ
+415 DKLSEVKNATEQ
-427 NRYGLA
+427 NKYGLA

-438 WEDLGA
+438 WEDLGSEQ
-444 TDILALGTAVKTLED
+444 ILALGNAVEGLNN
-459 VSGAIDDVAAKA
+459 VSGAIGEVTTHVEAA
-471 ESAGSSWDKFWR
+471 GNVFDRFWR
-483 GFSDYFSDEGP
+483 GFSEGAAMSGGDVFS
-494 RNYDPFH
+494 
-501 PPQTEGIIADL
+501 
-512 FKAIIGGIENT
+512 AIIGGIENT
-523 KSRATEDMER
+523 KSRAAEDMEE
-533 AGDDSVQGY
+533 AGDNSVQGY
-542 IDGIEQATP
+542 IDGVEKATP

-577 SKIMEYYAQMSV
+577 SKIMEYYAQMSI

-598 GKSDVMRAMSEL
+598 GKSDVMRAMAEL

>member
-70 VEAAKKALAEMTAR
+70 VDAAKKALAEMTAR

-111 REIEAHERALA
+111 REIETHERALA

-131 GDAVDDASS
+131 GDAVDDANS
-140 KFSGFGEDGN
+140 KLSGFGEDGN

-155 LDGKFGGIIG
+155 LDGKFGGIIS
-165 KISEVGEATSGVG
+165 KISGVGAATSGAG

-190 AVGFLIDKIA
+190 AAGFLIDKIA
-200 EIGKEMIEQAN
+200 EIGQEAIEQAN
-211 TVREQSIRMQAAF
+211 IVREQCMLMQAAF
-224 RISPEEAGEAMEI
+224 RISPEEAGETVGI
-237 AKDLYMRDIVDSIE
+237 AKDLYMRDIAGSLE
-251 EASEIVSNVKSYLPD
+251 EASQIVRNVKSYLPD
-266 GEDLAAVSQYAAAI
+266 GEDLAIVSSYAAAI
-280 QFAFGVDSRESMKT
+280 QKAYGIDSQESMKT
-294 AAIMARKFKISVEEA
+294 ATIMAQKFGISIAEA

-317 SVSPSEASI
+317 STSPAEASN
-326 ISDTLQ
+326 ISDTLK
-332 EFSVQFSSLGYTAQE
+332 EFSVQFSDLGYTAQE

-352 AQSIDQGAQNVSKVG
+352 AQSIDQGVWDVNKVG
-367 DAFKEAKVR
+367 DAFKEANVR
-376 IAEGGDEIINVL
+376 ISEGSDEVRNAL
-388 SGMGLNA
+388 ANMGLNA
-395 QSIVDTINA
+395 QSIVDAINA
-404 GDAASALDIVI
+404 GDAAGALDIVI
-415 DKLGEVENATEQ
+415 DKLGEIENATEQ
-427 NRYGLA
+427 NKYGLA

-438 WEDLGA
+438 WEDLGSEQ
-444 TDILALGTAVKTLED
+444 ILALGTAVKTLED
-459 VSGAIDDVAAKA
+459 VSGAISEVTNRVEAA
-471 ESAGSSWDKFWR
+471 GNVFDRFWR
-483 GFSDYFSDEGP
+483 GFSEGAAMSGGDVFS
-494 RNYDPFH
+494 
-501 PPQTEGIIADL
+501 
-512 FKAIIGGIENT
+512 AIIGGIENT
-523 KSRATEDMER
+523 KSRATEDMED
-533 AGDDSVQGY
+533 AGDNSVQGY
-542 IDGIEQATP
+542 IDGVEKATP

-577 SKIMEYYAQMSV
+577 SKIIEYYAQMSV

>member
-46 DKSVEAVTA
+46 DKSVAAVTA

-70 VEAAKKALAEMTAR
+70 VDAAKKALAEMTAR

-111 REIEAHERALA
+111 REIETHERALA

-155 LDGKFGGIIG
+155 LDGKFGGIIS
-165 KISEVGEATSGVG
+165 KISGVGAATSGAG

-190 AVGFLIDKIA
+190 AAGFLIDKIA
-200 EIGKEMIEQAN
+200 EIGQEAIEQAN
-211 TVREQSIRMQAAF
+211 IVREQSIRMQAAF

-237 AKDLYMRDIVDSIE
+237 AKDLYMKDIVDSIE
-251 EASEIVSNVKSYLPD
+251 EASEIVFHVKSYLPD

-280 QFAFGVDSRESMKT
+280 QFAFGVDSQESMKT
-294 AAIMARKFKISVEEA
+294 AAIMARKFKIPVEEA
-309 YDVLAATM
+309 YDTLAATM
-317 SVSPSEASI
+317 SVVPSAASN

-352 AQSIDQGAQNVSKVG
+352 AQSIDQGGWNVSKVG

-404 GDAASALDIVI
+404 GDAANALDIVI

-459 VSGAIDDVAAKA
+459 VSGAIDDAAAKA

-483 GFSDYFSDEGP
+483 GFSEGAAMSGGDVFS
-494 RNYDPFH
+494 
-501 PPQTEGIIADL
+501 
-512 FKAIIGGIENT
+512 AIIGGIENT
-523 KSRATEDMER
+523 KSRATEDMEE

-566 AFTEEMGIRSP
+566 AFAEEMGIRSP

>member
-70 VEAAKKALAEMTAR
+70 VDAAKKALAEMTAR
-84 GVDPASKAYRDMKAN
+84 GIDPASKAYRDMKAN

-111 REIEAHERALA
+111 REIETHERALA

-155 LDGKFGGIIG
+155 LDGKFGGIIS
-165 KISEVGEATSGVG
+165 KISGVGAATSGAG

-190 AVGFLIDKIA
+190 AAGFLIDKIA
-200 EIGKEMIEQAN
+200 EIGREAIEQAN
-211 TVREQSIRMQAAF
+211 IVREQCMLMQAAF
-224 RISPEEAGEAMEI
+224 RISPEEAGETVGI
-237 AKDLYMRDIVDSIE
+237 AKDLYMRDIAESLE
-251 EASEIVSNVKSYLPD
+251 EASQIVRNVKSYLPD
-266 GEDLAAVSQYAAAI
+266 GEDLATVSSYAAAI
-280 QFAFGVDSRESMKT
+280 QKAYGVDSQESMKT
-294 AAIMARKFKISVEEA
+294 ATIMAQKFGVSIAEA

-317 SVSPSEASI
+317 STSPAEASN
-326 ISDTLQ
+326 ISDTLK
-332 EFSVQFSSLGYTAQE
+332 EFSVQFSDLGYTAQE

-352 AQSIDQGAQNVSKVG
+352 AQSIDQGVWDVNKVG
-367 DAFKEAKVR
+367 DAFKEANVR
-376 IAEGGDEIINVL
+376 ISEGSDEVRNAL
-388 SGMGLNA
+388 ANMGLNA
-395 QSIVDTINA
+395 QSIVDAINA
-404 GDAASALDIVI
+404 GDAAGALDIVI

-427 NRYGLA
+427 NKYGLA

-438 WEDLGA
+438 WEDLGSEQ
-444 TDILALGTAVKTLED
+444 ILALGTAVKTLED
-459 VSGAIDDVAAKA
+459 VSGAISEVTNHVEAA
-471 ESAGSSWDKFWR
+471 GNVFDRFWR
-483 GFSDYFSDEGP
+483 GFSEGAAMSGGDVFS
-494 RNYDPFH
+494 
-501 PPQTEGIIADL
+501 
-512 FKAIIGGIENT
+512 AIIQGIENT
-523 KSRATEDMER
+523 KSRATEDMEE
-533 AGDDSVQGY
+533 AGDNSVQGY
-542 IDGIEQATP
+542 IDGVEKATP

>member
-46 DKSVEAVTA
+46 DKSIEAVTA

-111 REIEAHERALA
+111 REIETHERALA

-155 LDGKFGGIIG
+155 LDGKFGGIIS
-165 KISEVGEATSGVG
+165 KISGVGEATSGAG

-190 AVGFLIDKIA
+190 AAGFLIDKIV

-280 QFAFGVDSRESMKT
+280 QFAFGVDSRESMK
-294 AAIMARKFKISVEEA
+294 AATIMARKFKISVEEA
-309 YDVLAATM
+309 YDTLAATM
-317 SVSPSEASI
+317 SVSRSEASN
-326 ISDTLQ
+326 ISDTFQ

-352 AQSIDQGAQNVSKVG
+352 AQSIDQGGWNVSKVG

-404 GDAASALDIVI
+404 GDVASALDIVI

-459 VSGAIDDVAAKA
+459 VSGAIDDAAAKA
-471 ESAGSSWDKFWR
+471 ESAGNSWDKFWR
-483 GFSDYFSDEGP
+483 GFSEGAAMSGGDVFS
-494 RNYDPFH
+494 
-501 PPQTEGIIADL
+501 
-512 FKAIIGGIENT
+512 AIIHGIENT
-523 KSRATEDMER
+523 KSRATEDMED
-533 AGDDSVQGY
+533 AGDNSVQGY
-542 IDGIEQATP
+542 IDGVEKATP

-566 AFTEEMGIRSP
+566 AFAEEMGIRSP

>member
-46 DKSVEAVTA
+46 DKSVAAVTA

-111 REIEAHERALA
+111 REIETHERALA

-140 KFSGFGEDGN
+140 KFSGFGEDSD

-155 LDGKFGGIIG
+155 LDGKFGGIIS
-165 KISEVGEATSGVG
+165 KISGVGEATSGAG

-190 AVGFLIDKIA
+190 AAGFLIDKIT
-200 EIGKEMIEQAN
+200 EIGQEAIEQAN
-211 TVREQSIRMQAAF
+211 IVREQCMLMQAAF
-224 RISPEEAGEAMEI
+224 RISPEEAGEIVGI

-251 EASEIVSNVKSYLPD
+251 EASQIVRNVKSYLPD
-266 GEDLAAVSQYAAAI
+266 GEDLATVSSYAAAI
-280 QFAFGVDSRESMKT
+280 QKAYGVDSQESMKT
-294 AAIMARKFKISVEEA
+294 ATIMAQKFGISIAEA

-317 SVSPSEASI
+317 STSPAEASN
-326 ISDTLQ
+326 ISDTLK
-332 EFSVQFSSLGYTAQE
+332 EFSVQFSDLGYTAQE

-352 AQSIDQGAQNVSKVG
+352 AQSIDQGVWDVNKVG
-367 DAFKEAKVR
+367 DAFKEANVR
-376 IAEGGDEIINVL
+376 ISEGGDEVRNAL
-388 SGMGLNA
+388 ANMGLDA
-395 QSIVDTINA
+395 QSIVDAINA
-404 GDAASALDIVI
+404 GDAAGALDIVI

-427 NRYGLA
+427 NKYGLA

-438 WEDLGA
+438 WEDLGSEQ
-444 TDILALGTAVKTLED
+444 ILALGNAVEGLNN
-459 VSGAIDDVAAKA
+459 VSGAISEVTNHVEAA
-471 ESAGSSWDKFWR
+471 GNVFDRFWR
-483 GFSDYFSDEGP
+483 GFSEGAAMSGGDVFS
-494 RNYDPFH
+494 
-501 PPQTEGIIADL
+501 
-512 FKAIIGGIENT
+512 AIIGGIENT
-523 KSRATEDMER
+523 KSRATEDMEE
-533 AGDDSVQGY
+533 AGDNSVQGY
-542 IDGIEQATP
+542 IDGVEKATP

>member
-46 DKSVEAVTA
+46 DKSIEAVTA

-70 VEAAKKALAEMTAR
+70 VDAAKKALAEMTAR

-111 REIEAHERALA
+111 REIETHERALA
-122 NAKDGVADY
+122 NAKDGMADY

-155 LDGKFGGIIG
+155 LDGKFGGIIS
-165 KISEVGEATSGVG
+165 KISGVGAATSGAG

-190 AVGFLIDKIA
+190 AAGFLIDKIA

-224 RISPEEAGEAMEI
+224 RISPEEAGEAMGI
-237 AKDLYMRDIVDSIE
+237 AKDLYMKDIVDSIE

-280 QFAFGVDSRESMKT
+280 QFAFGVDSRESMK
-294 AAIMARKFKISVEEA
+294 AATIMARKFKISVEEA
-309 YDVLAATM
+309 YDTLAATM
-317 SVSPSEASI
+317 SVSRSEASN
-326 ISDTLQ
+326 ISDTFQ

-352 AQSIDQGAQNVSKVG
+352 AQSIDQGGWNVSKVG

-459 VSGAIDDVAAKA
+459 VSGAIDDAAAKA

-483 GFSDYFSDEGP
+483 GFSEGAAMSGGDVFS
-494 RNYDPFH
+494 
-501 PPQTEGIIADL
+501 
-512 FKAIIGGIENT
+512 AIIQGIENT
-523 KSRATEDMER
+523 KSRATEDMEE

-542 IDGIEQATP
+542 IDGIEKATP

-566 AFTEEMGIRSP
+566 AFAEEMGIRSL

>member
-46 DKSVEAVTA
+46 DKSIEAVTA

-70 VEAAKKALAEMTAR
+70 VDAAKKALAEMTAR

-111 REIEAHERALA
+111 REIETHERALA

-155 LDGKFGGIIG
+155 LDGKFGGIIS
-165 KISEVGEATSGVG
+165 KISGVGEATSGAG

-190 AVGFLIDKIA
+190 AAGFLIDKIV
-200 EIGKEMIEQAN
+200 EIGQEAIEQAN
-211 TVREQSIRMQAAF
+211 IVREQCMLMQAAF
-224 RISPEEAGEAMEI
+224 RISPEEAGEIVGI
-237 AKDLYMRDIVDSIE
+237 AKDLYMRDIAGSLE
-251 EASEIVSNVKSYLPD
+251 EASQIVRNVKSYLPD
-266 GEDLAAVSQYAAAI
+266 GEDLATVSSYAAAI
-280 QFAFGVDSRESMKT
+280 QKAYGIDAQESMKT
-294 AAIMARKFKISVEEA
+294 ATIMAQKFGISIAEA

-317 SVSPSEASI
+317 STSPAEASN
-326 ISDTLQ
+326 ISDTLK
-332 EFSVQFSSLGYTAQE
+332 EFSVQFSDLGYTAQE

-352 AQSIDQGAQNVSKVG
+352 AQSIDQGVWDVNKVG
-367 DAFKEAKVR
+367 DAFKEANVR
-376 IAEGGDEIINVL
+376 ISEGSDEVRNAL
-388 SGMGLNA
+388 ANMGLNA
-395 QSIVDTINA
+395 QSIVDAINA
-404 GDAASALDIVI
+404 GDAAGALDII
-415 DKLGEVENATEQ
+415 INKLSEVKNATEQ
-427 NRYGLA
+427 NKYGLA
-433 IFGTM
+433 IFGAM
-438 WEDLGA
+438 WEDLGSEQ
-444 TDILALGTAVKTLED
+444 ILALGTAVED
-459 VSGAIDDVAAKA
+459 LDNVSGAIDEVTTRVEAA
-471 ESAGSSWDKFWR
+471 GNVFDRFWR
-483 GFSDYFSDEGP
+483 GFSEGAAMSGGDVFS
-494 RNYDPFH
+494 
-501 PPQTEGIIADL
+501 
-512 FKAIIGGIENT
+512 AIIGGIENT

-542 IDGIEQATP
+542 VDGVEKATP

>member
-70 VEAAKKALAEMTAR
+70 VDAAKKALAEMTAR

-111 REIEAHERALA
+111 REIETHERALA

-155 LDGKFGGIIG
+155 LDGKFGGIIS
-165 KISEVGEATSGVG
+165 KISGVGAATSGAG

-190 AVGFLIDKIA
+190 AAGFLIDKIV
-200 EIGKEMIEQAN
+200 EIGQEAIEQAN
-211 TVREQSIRMQAAF
+211 IVREQCMLMQAAF
-224 RISPEEAGEAMEI
+224 RVSPEEAGEIVGI
-237 AKDLYMRDIVDSIE
+237 AKDLYMRDIAESLE
-251 EASEIVSNVKSYLPD
+251 EASQIVRNVKSYLPD
-266 GEDLAAVSQYAAAI
+266 GEDLATVSSYAAAI
-280 QFAFGVDSRESMKT
+280 QKAYGVDSQESIKT
-294 AAIMARKFKISVEEA
+294 ATIMAQKFGVSIAEA

-317 SVSPSEASI
+317 STSPAEASN
-326 ISDTLQ
+326 ISDTLK
-332 EFSVQFSSLGYTAQE
+332 EFSVQFSDLGYTAQE

-352 AQSIDQGAQNVSKVG
+352 AQSIDQGVWDVNKVG
-367 DAFKEAKVR
+367 DAFKEANVR
-376 IAEGGDEIINVL
+376 ISEGSDEVRNAL
-388 SGMGLNA
+388 ANMGLNA
-395 QSIVDTINA
+395 QSIVDAINA

-438 WEDLGA
+438 WEDLGSEQ
-444 TDILALGTAVKTLED
+444 ILALGTAVKTLED
-459 VSGAIDDVAAKA
+459 VSGAISEVTNHVEAA
-471 ESAGSSWDKFWR
+471 GNVFDRFWR
-483 GFSDYFSDEGP
+483 GFSEGAAMSGGDVFSAIT
-494 RNYDPFH
+494 H
-501 PPQTEGIIADL
+501 GIDNA
-512 FKAIIGGIENT
+512 
-523 KSRATEDMER
+523 KSDATGAMED
-533 AGDDSVQGY
+533 AGDNSVQGY
-542 IDGIEQATP
+542 IDGVEKATP

-566 AFTEEMGIRSP
+566 AFAEEMGIRSP

>member
-1 MGYNIG
+1 
-7 PTISVKGEE
+7 
-16 EYNASLKQIR
+16 
-26 QNMKYIKAE
+26 
-35 ANNLTAAYDKN
+35 
-46 DKSVEAVTA
+46 
-55 RVEGLKKAQEEQKKA
+55 
-70 VEAAKKALAEMTAR
+70 MTAR

-111 REIEAHERALA
+111 REIEMHERALS

-155 LDGKFGGIIG
+155 LDGKFGGIIS
-165 KISEVGEATSGVG
+165 KISGVGAATSGAG

-190 AVGFLIDKIA
+190 AAGFLIDKIA

-224 RISPEEAGEAMEI
+224 RISPEEAGEAMKI
-237 AKDLYMRDIVDSIE
+237 AKDLYTKGIVDSIE
-251 EASEIVSNVKSYLPD
+251 EAIEIVSNVKSYLPD
-266 GEDLAAVSQYAAAI
+266 GEDLAAVSQYATAI
-280 QFAFGVDSRESMKT
+280 QFAFGVDSKESMKT
-294 AAIMARKFKISVEEA
+294 AAIMARKFKISIEEA

-317 SVSPSEASI
+317 STSPSEASN
-326 ISDTLQ
+326 ISDTLK
-332 EFSVQFSSLGYTAQE
+332 EFSVQFADLGYTAQE

-352 AQSIDQGAQNVSKVG
+352 AQSIDQGVGDVNKVG
-367 DAFKEAKVR
+367 DAFKEANVR
-376 IAEGGDEIINVL
+376 ISEGSDEVRNAL
-388 SGMGLNA
+388 ANMGLNA
-395 QSIVDTINA
+395 QNIVEAINA
-404 GDAASALDIVI
+404 GDAAGALDII
-415 DKLGEVENATEQ
+415 INKLSEVKNATEQ
-427 NRYGLA
+427 NKYGLA

-444 TDILALGTAVKTLED
+444 TDILALGKAVED
-459 VSGAIDDVAAKA
+459 LDNVSGALDDVVAKA
-471 ESAGSSWDKFWR
+471 EASGNSWDKFWR
-483 GFSDYFSDEGP
+483 GFSEGAAMSGGDVFS
-494 RNYDPFH
+494 
-501 PPQTEGIIADL
+501 
-512 FKAIIGGIENT
+512 AIIGGIENT
-523 KSRATEDMER
+523 KSRATEDMED
-533 AGDDSVQGY
+533 AGDNSVQGY
-542 IDGIEQATP
+542 IDGVEKATP

-566 AFTEEMGIRSP
+566 AFAEEMGIRSP
-577 SKIMEYYAQMSV
+577 SKIMEYYARMSV

>member
-1 MGYNIG
+1 
-7 PTISVKGEE
+7 
-16 EYNASLKQIR
+16 
-26 QNMKYIKAE
+26 
-35 ANNLTAAYDKN
+35 
-46 DKSVEAVTA
+46 
-55 RVEGLKKAQEEQKKA
+55 
-70 VEAAKKALAEMTAR
+70 
-84 GVDPASKAYRDMKAN
+84 
-99 LDVAEAQLKTTT
+99 
-111 REIEAHERALA
+111 
-122 NAKDGVADY
+122 
-131 GDAVDDASS
+131 
-140 KFSGFGEDGN
+140 
-150 ELISM
+150 
-155 LDGKFGGIIG
+155 
-165 KISEVGEATSGVG
+165 
-178 AAMGLAFAGATT
+178 MGLAFAGATT
-190 AVGFLIDKIA
+190 AAGFLIDKIA
-200 EIGKEMIEQAN
+200 EIGQEIIEQAN

-224 RISPEEAGEAMEI
+224 RMSPEEAGEAMEI
-237 AKDLYMRDIVDSIE
+237 AKDLYMKDIVDSLD

-317 SVSPSEASI
+317 SVSPSEASN

-352 AQSIDQGAQNVSKVG
+352 AQSIDQGASNVSKVG

-376 IAEGGDEIINVL
+376 IAEGGDEIINAL
-388 SGMGLNA
+388 SDMGLNA

-404 GDAASALDIVI
+404 GDAANALDIVI

-444 TDILALGTAVKTLED
+444 TDILALGQAVED
-459 VSGAIDDVAAKA
+459 LDNVSGIIDDIASKA

-483 GFSDYFSDEGP
+483 GFSGYFSDEGP
-494 RNYDPFH
+494 RDS
-501 PPQTEGIIADL
+501 GAL
-512 FKAIIGGIENT
+512 FSPKEYLVKAIIHGIDNA
-523 KSRATEDMER
+523 KSDAEDAMKD
-533 AGDDSVQGY
+533 AGDNSVQGY
-542 IDGIEQATP
+542 IDGVEKATP

-566 AFTEEMGIRSP
+566 AFAEEMGIRSP

>member
-70 VEAAKKALAEMTAR
+70 VDAAKKALAEMTAR
-84 GVDPASKAYRDMKAN
+84 GVDPASKAYRDMQAN

-111 REIEAHERALA
+111 REIETHERALA
-122 NAKDGVADY
+122 NAKDGVVDY
-131 GDAVDDASS
+131 GDAVDDTSS
-140 KFSGFGEDGN
+140 ALSGFGEEGN
-150 ELISM
+150 ELISI
-155 LDGKFGGIIG
+155 LDGKFGGIIS
-165 KISEVGEATSGVG
+165 KISGVGAATSGAG

-190 AVGFLIDKIA
+190 AAGFLIDKMV
-200 EIGKEMIEQAN
+200 EIGQEAIEQAN
-211 TVREQSIRMQAAF
+211 IVREQCMLMQAAF
-224 RISPEEAGEAMEI
+224 RVSPEEAGEAMEI
-237 AKDLYMRDIVDSIE
+237 AKDLYMKDIVESIE

-280 QFAFGVDSRESMKT
+280 QFAFGVDSRESMK
-294 AAIMARKFKISVEEA
+294 AATIMARKFKISVEEA
-309 YDVLAATM
+309 YDTLAATM
-317 SVSPSEASI
+317 SVSRSEASN
-326 ISDTLQ
+326 ISDTFQ
-332 EFSVQFSSLGYTAQE
+332 EFSVQFSGLGYTAQE

-352 AQSIDQGAQNVSKVG
+352 AQSIDQGGWNVSKVG

-404 GDAASALDIVI
+404 GDAAGALDIII

-444 TDILALGTAVKTLED
+444 TEILALGTAVKTLED
-459 VSGAIDDVAAKA
+459 VSGAIDDAAAKA
-471 ESAGSSWDKFWR
+471 ESAGSSWDRFWR
-483 GFSDYFSDEGP
+483 GFSEGAAMSGGDVFS
-494 RNYDPFH
+494 
-501 PPQTEGIIADL
+501 
-512 FKAIIGGIENT
+512 AIIGGIENT
-523 KSRATEDMER
+523 KSRAAEDMEE
-533 AGDDSVQGY
+533 AGDNSVQGY
-542 IDGIEQATP
+542 IDGVEKATP

-566 AFTEEMGIRSP
+566 AFAEEMGIRSP

>member
-46 DKSVEAVTA
+46 DKSIEAVTA

-111 REIEAHERALA
+111 REIETHERALA
-122 NAKDGVADY
+122 NAKDGMADY
-131 GDAVDDASS
+131 GDAVDDANS
-140 KFSGFGEDGN
+140 KLSGFGEDGN

-155 LDGKFGGIIG
+155 LDGKFGGIIS
-165 KISEVGEATSGVG
+165 KISGVGAATSGAG

-190 AVGFLIDKIA
+190 AAGFLIDKIA
-200 EIGKEMIEQAN
+200 EIGQEAIEQAN
-211 TVREQSIRMQAAF
+211 IVREQCVLMQAAF
-224 RISPEEAGEAMEI
+224 RISPEEAGEIVGI
-237 AKDLYMRDIVDSIE
+237 AKDLYMRDIAGSLE
-251 EASEIVSNVKSYLPD
+251 EASQIVRNVKSYLPD
-266 GEDLAAVSQYAAAI
+266 GEDLATVSSYAAAI
-280 QFAFGVDSRESMKT
+280 QKAYGVDSQESMKT
-294 AAIMARKFKISVEEA
+294 ATIMAQKFGISIAEA

-317 SVSPSEASI
+317 STSPAEASN
-326 ISDTLQ
+326 ISDTLK
-332 EFSVQFSSLGYTAQE
+332 EFSVQFSDLGYTAQE

-352 AQSIDQGAQNVSKVG
+352 AQSIDQGVWDVNKVG
-367 DAFKEAKVR
+367 DAFKEANVR
-376 IAEGGDEIINVL
+376 ISEGSDEVRNAL
-388 SGMGLNA
+388 ANMGLNA

-404 GDAASALDIVI
+404 GDAAGALDIII

-427 NRYGLA
+427 NKYGLA

-438 WEDLGA
+438 WEDLGSEQ
-444 TDILALGTAVKTLED
+444 ILALGTAVNTLED
-459 VSGAIDDVAAKA
+459 VSGAISEVTTHVEAA
-471 ESAGSSWDKFWR
+471 GNVFDRFWR
-483 GFSDYFSDEGP
+483 GFSEGAAMSGGDVFS
-494 RNYDPFH
+494 
-501 PPQTEGIIADL
+501 
-512 FKAIIGGIENT
+512 AIIGGIENT
-523 KSRATEDMER
+523 KSRATEDMEE

-542 IDGIEQATP
+542 IDGVEKATP

>member
-111 REIEAHERALA
+111 REIETHERALA

-131 GDAVDDASS
+131 GDAVDDTSS
-140 KFSGFGEDGN
+140 KLSGFGEEGN

-155 LDGKFGGIIG
+155 LDGKFGGIIS
-165 KISEVGEATSGVG
+165 KISGVGSATSGAG
-178 AAMGLAFAGATT
+178 TAMGLAFAGATT
-190 AVGFLIDKIA
+190 AAGFLIDKIT
-200 EIGKEMIEQAN
+200 EIGQEAIEQAN
-211 TVREQSIRMQAAF
+211 IVREQSVLMQAAF
-224 RISPEEAGEAMEI
+224 RISPEEAGEIVGI

-266 GEDLAAVSQYAAAI
+266 GEDLATVSSYAAAI
-280 QFAFGVDSRESMKT
+280 QKAYGVDSQESMKT
-294 AAIMARKFKISVEEA
+294 ATIMAQKFGISIAEA

-317 SVSPSEASI
+317 STSPAEASN
-326 ISDTLQ
+326 ISDTLK
-332 EFSVQFSSLGYTAQE
+332 EFSVQFSDLGYTAQE

-352 AQSIDQGAQNVSKVG
+352 AQSIDQGVWDVNKVG
-367 DAFKEAKVR
+367 DAFKEANVR
-376 IAEGGDEIINVL
+376 ISEGSDEVRNAL
-388 SGMGLNA
+388 ANMGLNA
-395 QSIVDTINA
+395 QSIVDAINA
-404 GDAASALDIVI
+404 GDAAGALDIVI
-415 DKLGEVENATEQ
+415 DKLGEIENATEQ
-427 NRYGLA
+427 NKYGLA

-438 WEDLGA
+438 WEDLGSEQ
-444 TDILALGTAVKTLED
+444 ILALGTAVED
-459 VSGAIDDVAAKA
+459 LDNVSGAISEVTNRVEAA
-471 ESAGSSWDKFWR
+471 GNVFDRFWR
-483 GFSDYFSDEGP
+483 GFSEGAAMSGGDVFS
-494 RNYDPFH
+494 
-501 PPQTEGIIADL
+501 
-512 FKAIIGGIENT
+512 AIIGGIENT
-523 KSRATEDMER
+523 KSRATEDMED
-533 AGDDSVQGY
+533 AGDNSVQGY
-542 IDGIEQATP
+542 IDGVEKATP

>member
-46 DKSVEAVTA
+46 DKSIEAVTA

-70 VEAAKKALAEMTAR
+70 VDAAKKALAEMTAR

-111 REIEAHERALA
+111 REIETHERALA

-140 KFSGFGEDGN
+140 KLSGFGADSD

-155 LDGKFGGIIG
+155 LDGKFGGIISKMDG
-165 KISEVGEATSGVG
+165 LGSTTSGAG
-178 AAMGLAFAGATT
+178 TAMGLAFAGATT
-190 AVGFLIDKIA
+190 AAGFLIDKIA
-200 EIGKEMIEQAN
+200 EIGQEAIEQAN
-211 TVREQSIRMQAAF
+211 IVREQCMLMQAAF
-224 RISPEEAGEAMEI
+224 RISPEEAGEIVGI
-237 AKDLYMRDIVDSIE
+237 AKDLYMRDIAGSLE
-251 EASEIVSNVKSYLPD
+251 EASQIVRNVKSYLPD
-266 GEDLAAVSQYAAAI
+266 GEDLATVSSYAAAI
-280 QFAFGVDSRESMKT
+280 QKAYGVDSQESMKT
-294 AAIMARKFKISVEEA
+294 ATIMAQKFGISIAEA
-309 YDVLAATM
+309 YDVLVATM
-317 SVSPSEASI
+317 STSPAEASN
-326 ISDTLQ
+326 ISDTLK
-332 EFSVQFSSLGYTAQE
+332 EFSVQFSDLGYTAQE

-352 AQSIDQGAQNVSKVG
+352 AQSIDQGVWDVNKVG
-367 DAFKEAKVR
+367 DAFKEANVR
-376 IAEGGDEIINVL
+376 ISEGSDEVRNAL
-388 SGMGLNA
+388 ANMGLNA
-395 QSIVDTINA
+395 QSIVDAINA
-404 GDAASALDIVI
+404 GDAAGALDIVI

-427 NRYGLA
+427 NKYGLA

-438 WEDLGA
+438 WEDLGSEQ
-444 TDILALGTAVKTLED
+444 ILALGNAVEGLNN
-459 VSGAIDDVAAKA
+459 VSGAISEVTNHVEAA
-471 ESAGSSWDKFWR
+471 GNVFDRFWR
-483 GFSDYFSDEGP
+483 GFSEGAAMSGGDVFS
-494 RNYDPFH
+494 
-501 PPQTEGIIADL
+501 
-512 FKAIIGGIENT
+512 AIIGGIDNA
-523 KSRATEDMER
+523 KSDAADAMEE
-533 AGDDSVQGY
+533 AGDNSVQGY
-542 IDGIEQATP
+542 IDGVEKATP

>member
-16 EYNASLKQIR
+16 EYNASIKQIR
-26 QNMKYIKAE
+26 QNMKNIKAE

-70 VEAAKKALAEMTAR
+70 VDAAKKALAEMTAR

-111 REIEAHERALA
+111 REIETHERALA

-155 LDGKFGGIIG
+155 LDGKFGGIIS
-165 KISEVGEATSGVG
+165 KISGVGAATSGAG

-190 AVGFLIDKIA
+190 AAGFLIDKIA
-200 EIGKEMIEQAN
+200 EIGREAIEQAN
-211 TVREQSIRMQAAF
+211 IVREQCMLMQAAF
-224 RISPEEAGEAMEI
+224 RISPEEAGETVGI
-237 AKDLYMRDIVDSIE
+237 AKDLYMRDIAGSLE
-251 EASEIVSNVKSYLPD
+251 EASQIVRNVKSYLPD
-266 GEDLAAVSQYAAAI
+266 GEDLAIVSSYAAAI
-280 QFAFGVDSRESMKT
+280 QKAYGVDSQESMKT
-294 AAIMARKFKISVEEA
+294 ATIMAQKFGISIAEA

-317 SVSPSEASI
+317 STSPAEASN
-326 ISDTLQ
+326 ISDTLK
-332 EFSVQFSSLGYTAQE
+332 EFSVQFSDLGYTAQE

-352 AQSIDQGAQNVSKVG
+352 AQSIDQGVWDVNKVG
-367 DAFKEAKVR
+367 DAFKEANVR
-376 IAEGGDEIINVL
+376 ISEGSDEVRNAL
-388 SGMGLNA
+388 ANMGLNA
-395 QSIVDTINA
+395 QSIVDAINA
-404 GDAASALDIVI
+404 GDAAGALDIVI
-415 DKLGEVENATEQ
+415 DKLGEIENATEQ
-427 NRYGLA
+427 NKYGLA

-438 WEDLGA
+438 WEDLGSEQ
-444 TDILALGTAVKTLED
+444 ILALGTAVKTLED
-459 VSGAIDDVAAKA
+459 VSGAISEVTNRVEAA
-471 ESAGSSWDKFWR
+471 GNVFDRFWR
-483 GFSDYFSDEGP
+483 GFSEGAAMSGGDVFS
-494 RNYDPFH
+494 
-501 PPQTEGIIADL
+501 
-512 FKAIIGGIENT
+512 AIIGGIENT
-523 KSRATEDMER
+523 KSRATEDMED
-533 AGDDSVQGY
+533 AGDNSVQGY
-542 IDGIEQATP
+542 IDGVEKATP